1 MELPARSPRLGSS
14 GGADTPDRVAHV
26 AARWLGGPMAA
37 DNTHRSE
44 IRSVSVNCRMTVKQ
58 RDELKRLAAAAGC
71 SMQTFML
78 RKMFDQADL
87 QDLPHGARSLHYG
100 RGRKKPT
107 VR

>member
-1 MELPARSPRLGSS
+1 
-14 GGADTPDRVAHV
+14 
-26 AARWLGGPMAA
+26 MAA

-107 VR
+107 RPLDLVELRVDRQLAHVDDRLRELS

>member
-1 MELPARSPRLGSS
+1 
-14 GGADTPDRVAHV
+14 
-26 AARWLGGPMAA
+26 
-37 DNTHRSE
+37 
-44 IRSVSVNCRMTVKQ
+44 
-58 RDELKRLAAAAGC
+58 
-71 SMQTFML
+71 MQTFML